1 MSTVVS
7 ESPYDIPDAVIA
19 AAASGNKI
27 KAIKILRLETG
38 LGLKEAKD
46 VVDALDL
53 PTNASAAHPP
63 AMQEEGG
70 AGGFYKLIAV
80 IIALLILYSV
90 FFVE

>member
-1 MSTVVS
+1 MN
-7 ESPYDIPDAVIA
+7 ESQYDIPDAVFEA
-19 AAASGNKI
+19 AVSGNKI

-46 VVDALDL
+46 IVEALDL
-53 PTNASAAHPP
+53 PATPTAAHGL
-63 AMQEEGG
+63 AMTEEGG
-70 AGGFYKLIAV
+70 AGGFYQLIAA

>member
-1 MSTVVS
+1 MI
-7 ESPYDIPDAVIA
+7 ESQYDIPDAVFQ

-27 KAIKILRLETG
+27 RAIKILRLETG

-46 VVDALDL
+46 IVDALDL
-53 PTNASAAHPP
+53 PAHPLAAHPP

-70 AGGFYKLIAV
+70 AGGFYRLIAV

>member
-1 MSTVVS
+1 MN
-7 ESPYDIPDAVIA
+7 ESQYDIPDAVYE

-46 VVDALDL
+46 IVDALDL
-53 PTNASAAHPP
+53 PANPTAAHGP
-63 AMQEEGG
+63 AMTEEGG
-70 AGGFYKLIAV
+70 ARGFYQLIAV

>member
-1 MSTVVS
+1 MI
-7 ESPYDIPDAVIA
+7 ESQYDIPDAVFE
-19 AAASGNKI
+19 AAASGQKI
-27 KAIKILRLETG
+27 KAIKILRIETG

-46 VVDALDL
+46 IVDALDL
-53 PTNASAAHPP
+53 PATPTAAQVP
-63 AMQEEGG
+63 AMTEEGG